1 MVAGKG
7 NSQNSVEPKKLQTVT
22 SSGNVSLNM
31 MSTGKQSSI
40 TMSSSNGATEFIK
53 FAEETK
59 QKP

>member
-7 NSQNSVEPKKLQTVT
+7 NSQDSVEPTKKLQTVT

-59 QKP
+59 